1 VRQRVLHR
9 VSRAASAA
17 LFLFCAAP
25 AFAQPIGQPEGATG
39 AAAKRALDARR
50 QLVVAANPL
59 AADAGIE
66 VLRAGGS
73 AVDAAVA
80 VQLVLGLV
88 EPQSSGLGGGGFL
101 LHWSARDR
109 RVRSYDGRETA
120 PAAAREQRF
129 VEPSG
134 RTMPFF
140 DAVVSGRSIGV
151 PGVVRMLAFAHARHG
166 RLAWARLAEPAIR
179 LAETGFP
186 MSPRLHGL
194 LERDRYLRADPAAR
208 QLYYRDDGAPHAV
221 GTRIVNAAYAATLRE
236 IATKGADVL
245 YNGAIAADI
254 VAAVRAAP
262 RPGDMTRE
270 DLARYAP
277 VEREPVCGIYR
288 ARRICGMG
296 PPSAGAVVVLQI
308 LGVLER
314 TEFARA
320 TPQSVEA
327 LHLFAEAGRLAYA
340 DRNHYLA
347 DPAFAPQPIAGL
359 LADDY
364 LQARARLI
372 GERSMQAA
380 EPGLPAGVTATG
392 PAHAGT
398 SSGTTHFSIVDANG
412 DAVAMSASIENAF
425 GARRMVRGFLLN
437 NQLTDFA
444 FDPRSR
450 GAPAANRV
458 QGGKRPR
465 STMAP
470 TFVFARDGRLEMVL
484 GSPGGRA
491 IGNYVAKVIVA
502 TLDWGFDLQAALE
515 VPNFGSTNGPT
526 FLERG
531 TPYEALAEAL
541 EAKGHVLNL
550 ARMTS
555 GVHVIRRT
563 PGGWRGAADP
573 RREGVAR
580 GD

>member
-1 VRQRVLHR
+1 MN
-9 VSRAASAA
+9 SRAAHGLRRAAAAA
-17 LFLFCAAP
+17 LLVLWTAVAA
-25 AFAQPIGQPEGATG
+25 AQPIGQPEAETG
-39 AAAKRALDARR
+39 RGETRALDAAR
-50 QLVVAANPL
+50 QLVVAANPY
-59 AADAGIE
+59 AAEAGLEI
-66 VLRAGGS
+66 LRAGGS

-101 LHWSARDR
+101 LHWSARAQ

-120 PAAAREQRF
+120 PAAAREDRF

-134 RTMPFF
+134 RTRPFF
-140 DAVVSGRSIGV
+140 DAVVSGESVGV
-151 PGVVRMLAFAHARHG
+151 PGLVRLLELAHARHG
-166 RLAWARLAEPAIR
+166 RLPWARLFAPAIA
-179 LAETGFP
+179 LAEGGFV

-194 LERDRYLRADPAAR
+194 LEGDRFLRDDAAAR
-208 QLYYRDDGAPHAV
+208 ALYYRDDGAPHPV
-221 GTRIVNAAYAATLRE
+221 GTRIVNAAYAATLRTLAAE
-236 IATKGADVL
+236 GANAFYSGPIAE
-245 YNGAIAADI
+245 DI
-254 VAAVRAAP
+254 VRAVRAAP
-262 RPGDMTRE
+262 RPGDMTLE
-270 DLARYAP
+270 DLANYRAL
-277 VEREPVCGIYR
+277 ERAPVCGTYR

-314 TEFARA
+314 SGFAA
-320 TPQSVEA
+320 APPGSAEA
-327 LHLFAEAGRLAYA
+327 LHLFSEAGRLAYA
-340 DRNHYLA
+340 DRNHYIA
-347 DPAFAPQPIAGL
+347 DPAFAPQPVDGL
-359 LADDY
+359 LAPGY
-364 LQARARLI
+364 LDARAKLI
-372 GERSMQAA
+372 GERSMGGA
-380 EPGLPAGVTATG
+380 EPGRPAGIAALG

-398 SSGTTHFSIVDANG
+398 GSGTTHFSIVDAEGN
-412 DAVAMSASIENAF
+412 ALAMSASVENAF

-450 GAPAANRV
+450 GAPAANRM

-470 TFVFARDGRLEMVL
+470 TFVFAPDGSLELLL

-491 IGNYVAKVIVA
+491 IANYVAKVIVGV
-502 TLDWGFDLQAALE
+502 LDWELALQAAVEL
-515 VPNFGSTNGPT
+515 PNFGSTNGPT
-526 FLERG
+526 FIERG
-531 TPYEALAEAL
+531 SAYESLAEAL
-541 EAKGHVLNL
+541 EARGHVLNL

-555 GVHVIRRT
+555 GVHAIRRI